1 MEEEFLQRV
10 MCSIPIGQVECDR
23 YVEKVLS
30 NKLVQNMA
38 TLAEFSTNIREA
50 SISMKRTAHFKKLAK
65 ERR

>member
-30 NKLVQNMA
+30 NQELY
-38 TLAEFSTNIREA
+38 
-50 SISMKRTAHFKKLAK
+50 MKTCTKYPCYTCWILHEYTGSFNKY
-65 ERR
+65 EEDSSF

>member
-30 NKLVQNMA
+30 NQELY
-38 TLAEFSTNIREA
+38 
-50 SISMKRTAHFKKLAK
+50 MKTCTKYGYTCWILHEYTRSFNKY
-65 ERR
+65 EEDSSF